1 MRSTKIFGILFFAVT
16 LLASSCTKDDNSNN
30 NSGNNNAN
38 VVPAS
43 GQWKISYFFDKQEET
58 SNYTGYTF
66 DFAAN
71 GTLTTQGNGQTY
83 TGTWQT
89 NVDDSKDKFVINYT
103 GTVPSALQELEED
116 WLILVIDNNLMHFE
130 HTSGGNGDTDV
141 VKFVK

>member
-16 LLASSCTKDDNSNN
+16 LLATGCTKDDNSNN
-30 NSGNNNAN
+30 NSGNNNGN
-38 VVPAS
+38 VTPAS

-66 DFAAN
+66 EFAAN

-89 NVDDSKDKFVINYT
+89 NVDDSKDKFVINYN
-103 GTVPSALQELEED
+103 GTVPSVLQELEED
-116 WLILVIDNNLMHFE
+116 WLIVIIDNNLMHFE
-130 HTSGGNGDTDV
+130 DTSGGNGDTDV

>member
-16 LLASSCTKDDNSNN
+16 LLATSCTKDDNSNN

-38 VVPAS
+38 VTPAA

-103 GTVPSALQELEED
+103 GTVPSTLQELEED